1 MKSYIFVALLAT
13 STNAKRL
20 NHNLVGLGDWEDLAV
35 PGVMGI
41 NGVQNYINTK
51 ETYGYRLARPTIN
64 TSLFS
69 QAGDISNALN
79 LKNDERKKAV
89 AGL

>member
-41 NGVQNYINTK
+41 NGV
-51 ETYGYRLARPTIN
+51 
-64 TSLFS
+64 
-69 QAGDISNALN
+69 
-79 LKNDERKKAV
+79 
-89 AGL
+89 